1 MIAPDSGACPRHQ
14 SVTVMCIQLAHQSAL
29 AEEPIYG
36 VGGLPPG
43 ARRQATN
50 KQQRLTL
57 GGRALR

>member
-1 MIAPDSGACPRHQ
+1 
-14 SVTVMCIQLAHQSAL
+14 MCIQLAHQSAPAEEPIPAEEPMP